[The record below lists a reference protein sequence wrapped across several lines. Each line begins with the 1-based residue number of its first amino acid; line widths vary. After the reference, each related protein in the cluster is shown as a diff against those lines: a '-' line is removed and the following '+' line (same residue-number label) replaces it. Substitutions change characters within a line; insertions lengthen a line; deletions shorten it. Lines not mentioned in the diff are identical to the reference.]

1 MEVDCR
7 TQLSFRT
14 FRKSFFLAELGVR
27 LKKGPGPKT
36 RPIHALFV
44 DNWLS
49 TNTKRGFMVDDLAFS
64 KPTSSIE
71 LFFLVKIFSF
81 SRSVDFFLGDEISL
95 GLG

>member
-1 MEVDCR
+1 M
-7 TQLSFRT
+7 
-14 FRKSFFLAELGVR
+14 AELGVR

-71 LFFLVKIFSF
+71 LFFSRKNIF
-81 SRSVDFFLGDEISL
+81 FFEISRFFFGRRNFAWTRL
-95 GLG
+95 KGSRKF